1 MKRRLGVLAAALVL
15 SATLV
20 QAHTYFVDTT
30 GSDTNPGT
38 IDSAFAT
45 IPKAAGLV
53 VPGDTIYLRGGNY
66 VINTTVTISR
76 SGTAGNLCNLLAYPG
91 EQPRLDFSGMAINS
105 SNRGIKLNGSYWHIK
120 GLEIFHAGDNGMI
133 INGSNNIVER
143 CVLHENADTGLQL
156 AAGASNNQIIN
167 CDSFDNV
174 DPSQGNADGFSP
186 KLDVGTG
193 NYFYG
198 CRSWQNSDDGWDGY
212 LSTSN
217 GVSTTIENCWS
228 FMNGYL
234 KSGSASIGNGNGF
247 KMGGSAATNLEHN
260 MTLRNCVAFGNRV
273 KGFDQNNDRG
283 SMTLLNCTGFSNGT
297 NNFSIPLTPDSGK
310 MATITNCISAGTGSL
325 SLGSFVVQTTDS
337 WLSAFTTPSSGD
349 FVSMDTTGVRGPRQ
363 ADGSLPDVPFM
374 HLATGS
380 QFIGKGTIVGI
391 PFAGAAPDLGAFPF
405 TPSPSAKLVDFAAN
419 VVNGNSV
426 RLSWTT
432 LSENNVTGF
441 IVQRRA
447 PADTVWSMFPGD
459 SLSGQGTST
468 FLHQY
473 AVVDTTAIPGTWV
486 YRVMQTFSDSAARF
500 SVELTITMTAPSG
513 VNDGL
518 LPATFALYQNYP
530 NPFNPTTA
538 ISYQLSGLSR
548 VTLKVYDILGRE
560 VATLVNGY
568 QQAGMHTVTF
578 SATGL
583 ASGAYFYRLRS
594 GTQVETRKCMLVR

>member
-1 MKRRLGVLAAALVL
+1 MKRNLLTALALGLFLAAA
-15 SATLV
+15 AN
-20 QAHTYFVDTT
+20 AKTYYVDTT

-66 VINTTVTISR
+66 AINTTVTISR
-76 SGTAGNLCNLLAYPG
+76 SGVAGNLCNLLAYPG

-105 SNRGIKLNGSYWHIK
+105 GNRGIKLNGSYWHIK

-133 INGSNNIVER
+133 INGSNNIVEL

-156 AAGASNNQIIN
+156 AAGASYNQIIN

-217 GVSTTIENCWS
+217 GVSTTIEHCWS

-234 KSGSASIGNGNGF
+234 KSDSPSIGNGNGF

-283 SMTLLNCTGFSNGT
+283 SMTLLNCTAFGNGSY
-297 NNFSIPLTPDSGK
+297 NFNIPRSLDSGK
-310 MATITNCISAGTGSL
+310 TATITNGISAGTGGQ

-337 WLSAFTTPSSGD
+337 WLSPFTTPSSAD
-349 FVSMDTTGVRGPRQ
+349 FVSMDTAGVRGPRQ
-363 ADGSLPDVPFM
+363 ADGSLPDLPFM
-374 HLATGS
+374 HLANGS

-391 PFAGAAPDLGAFPF
+391 PFAGSAPDLGAFPF
-405 TPSPSAKLVDFAAN
+405 TPSPSAMLVGFAAN

-432 LSENNVTGF
+432 LSESNVTGF
-441 IVQRRA
+441 VVQRRSA
-447 PADTVWSMFPGD
+447 ADTVWNVFPGD
-459 SLSGQGTST
+459 SVGGQGTST
-468 FLHQY
+468 SLHQY
-473 AVVDTTAIPGTWV
+473 AVVDTGVAPGTWV
-486 YRVMQTFSDSAARF
+486 FRVMQEFQDSAARY
-500 SVELTITMTAPSG
+500 SVEIGVTITAPNG
-513 VNDGL
+513 VSDEP
-518 LPATFALYQNYP
+518 LPGAFALNQNYP
-530 NPFNPTTA
+530 NPFNPTTEV
-538 ISYQLSGLSR
+538 SYQLSAGSL
-548 VTLKVYDILGRE
+548 VTLRVYDILGRE

-568 QQAGMHTVTF
+568 QPAGLHTVTF
-578 SATGL
+578 DAKGL

-594 GTQVETRKCMLVR
+594 GTNVETKKCMLVR